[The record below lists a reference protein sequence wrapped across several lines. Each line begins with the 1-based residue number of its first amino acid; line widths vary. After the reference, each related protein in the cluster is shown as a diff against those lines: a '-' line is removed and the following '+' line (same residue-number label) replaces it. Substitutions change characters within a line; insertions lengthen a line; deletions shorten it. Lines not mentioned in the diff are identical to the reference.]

1 MASSTG
7 MPCRELVELVTA
19 YLDDAL
25 PLAERARCDEHLRT
39 CAGCRAYLAQ
49 MELVVSVLGELRRN
63 EGEANG
69 AEKARLL
76 GFFRG
81 RGLHNRAPRERS
93 VPLGIADAFAA
104 PGDHIGYFWED
115 NQEFDATAGFLAAGL
130 ERDEVC
136 VLLGHDAANARV
148 LAGLERRGLP
158 PDEMRRRDR
167 LLTVSGQQPADA
179 LLQEIDDRVRT
190 AVDEGVSMVRIL
202 GHLGWERPGWPPE
215 REILSLEARV
225 TDAVRNLPSVVL
237 CAYDVRGLSGPPL
250 LLGGLECHP
259 LTLRRATLRQNEHYV
274 AAKQVL
280 ERLSADA
287 TRPPPVGDERSRHAI
302 NG

>member
-1 MASSTG
+1 MGSSTG
-7 MPCRELVELVTA
+7 MPCQELAELVTA
-19 YLDDAL
+19 YLDGAL
-25 PLAERARCDEHLRT
+25 ASAERAHCDEHLRT

-49 MELVVSVLGELRRN
+49 MELVVGALGELRRSD
-63 EGEANG
+63 GEEHA

-76 GFFRG
+76 DLFRT
-81 RGLHNRAPRERS
+81 RGPRSRAPLERS
-93 VPLGIADAFAA
+93 VPLGITDAFAA

-115 NQEFDATAGFLAAGL
+115 DQEFDATAGFLAAGL

-158 PDEMRRRDR
+158 PDDMRRRDR
-167 LLTVSGQQPADA
+167 FYTVSGQQPADA
-179 LLQEIDDRVRT
+179 LLREIDDRVRA
-190 AVDEGVSMVRIL
+190 AVDDGVPMVRVL
-202 GHLGWERPGWPPE
+202 GHLGWEHPGWPAE

-237 CAYDVRGLSGPPL
+237 CAYDVRGLAGRPL

-274 AAKQVL
+274 AAEQVL

-287 TRPPPVGDERSRHAI
+287 
-302 NG
+302 

>member
-1 MASSTG
+1 

-19 YLDDAL
+19 YLDGAL
-25 PLAERARCDEHLRT
+25 PAAERARCDEHLRT

-49 MELVVSVLGELRRN
+49 MERVVSALREFRRDDGE
-63 EGEANG
+63 EDPAG
-69 AEKARLL
+69 KARLL
-76 GFFRG
+76 GLFRT
-81 RGLHNRAPRERS
+81 RGPHSRAPLERG

-104 PGDHIGYFWED
+104 PGEHIGYFWED
-115 NQEFDATAGFLAAGL
+115 DQDFDATVGFLAAGL

-136 VLLGHDAANARV
+136 VLLGHDDANARV

-158 PDEMRRRDR
+158 PDDMRRRDH
-167 LLTVSGQQPADA
+167 LHTVSGQQPADA
-179 LLQEIDDRVRT
+179 LLREIDVRIRA
-190 AVDEGVSMVRIL
+190 AVDDGVPMVRVL
-202 GHLGWERPGWPPE
+202 GHLGWEQPGWPTE

-237 CAYDVRGLSGPPL
+237 CAYDVRGLAGRPL

-259 LTLRRATLRQNEHYV
+259 LTLRRATLRHNEHYV
-274 AAKQVL
+274 ACEPFL

-287 TRPPPVGDERSRHAI
+287 
-302 NG
+302 

>member
-1 MASSTG
+1 
-7 MPCRELVELVTA
+7 MPCRELVELATA

-25 PLAERARCDEHLRT
+25 PPAERARCDEHLRT

-49 MELVVSVLGELRRN
+49 MELVVGALGELRHG

-69 AEKARLL
+69 AEKTRLL
-76 GFFRG
+76 GLFRAK
-81 RGLHNRAPRERS
+81 GLHDLAPPERS
-93 VPLGIADAFAA
+93 VPLGIADAYAA
-104 PGDHIGYFWED
+104 PGDHIGYLWED
-115 NQEFDATAGFLAAGL
+115 DRDFDATAGFLAAGL

-158 PDEMRRRDR
+158 PDDMRRRDR
-167 LLTVSGQQPADA
+167 FHTVSGQQSTDA
-179 LLQEIDDRVRT
+179 LLREIK
-190 AVDEGVSMVRIL
+190 VRIRAAVGDGVPAVRVL
-202 GHLGWERPGWPPE
+202 GHLGWEQPGWPAE

-237 CAYDVRGLSGPPL
+237 CAYDVRRLAGRPL

-259 LTLRRATLRQNEHYV
+259 LTLRRARLRHNELYV
-274 AAKQVL
+274 ACEPFL

-287 TRPPPVGDERSRHAI
+287 
-302 NG
+302 